1 MRFPRIG
8 LSSLAAL
15 LFVAAVAQP
24 AAAARML
31 GDPSVSFSA
40 DSTITV
46 GDRSFRGK
54 VFAVPGSQRHEQS
67 IGGIPQVIILRANDA
82 KGWLV
87 LPQLASYVEFNFAPA
102 AFELA
107 QPDLLSPPLGEETID
122 GHRATKYRAEHSARD
137 GTLVDGYV
145 WLTREGIPMRLDG
158 MVTPARGGKPT
169 PVHLELAHVR
179 EGAQPANLFV
189 LPQNLNKLPSGMLG
203 GLLGVDK
210 PS

>member
-1 MRFPRIG
+1 MRF
-8 LSSLAAL
+8 LSLTALFLAATL
-15 LFVAAVAQP
+15 VQP
-24 AAAARML
+24 AAARML
-31 GDPSVSFSA
+31 GDPSVPFSA
-40 DSTITV
+40 DSTVSV
-46 GDRSFRGK
+46 GDRSFHGK
-54 VFAVPGSQRHEQS
+54 VFATPGSQRHEQS
-67 IGGIPQVIILRANDA
+67 IGGIPQVVILHGSDA

-107 QPDLLSPPLGEETID
+107 QPGLLSQPLGEETID
-122 GHRATKYRAEHSARD
+122 GHRTVKYRAEHTARD
-137 GTLVDGYV
+137 GTMVDGYI

-169 PVHLELAHVR
+169 PVRLELSHVR
-179 EGAQPANLFV
+179 EGAQPANLFA
-189 LPQNLNKLPSGMLG
+189 LPKNLNKLPTGMLG

>member
-1 MRFPRIG
+1 MRFPSMRHA
-8 LSSLAAL
+8 SLATL
-15 LFVAAVAQP
+15 LLAAILAP
-24 AAAARML
+24 PAAARML
-31 GDPSVSFSA
+31 GDPSVAFSA
-40 DSTITV
+40 DSTISV

-54 VFAVPGSQRHEQS
+54 VFAVPGSQRHEQA
-67 IGGIPQVIILRANDA
+67 IGGIPQVVILRASDA

-87 LPQLASYVEFNFAPA
+87 LPQLNSYVEFNFAPA

-107 QPDLLSPPLGEETID
+107 EPDLLSPPLGEETID
-122 GHRATKYRAEHSARD
+122 GHLTVKYRAEHAARD
-137 GTLVDGYV
+137 GTMVDGYV

-158 MVTPARGGKPT
+158 MVRPAHGGKPM

-179 EGAQPANLFV
+179 EGAQPAALFT
-189 LPQNLNKLPSGMLG
+189 LPQNMSKLPSGMLG

>member
-1 MRFPRIG
+1 MRFPKLRFPPF
-8 LSSLAAL
+8 AAL
-15 LFVAAVAQP
+15 LLAAALVHP
-24 AAAARML
+24 AAARML

-46 GDRSFRGK
+46 GDRSFTGK
-54 VFAVPGSQRHEQS
+54 VFAIPGSQRHEQA
-67 IGGIPQVIILRANDA
+67 IGGIPQVVILHGSNA

-87 LPQLASYVEFNFAPA
+87 LPQLSSYVEFSFAPA
-102 AFELA
+102 AFELS

-122 GHRATKYRAEHSARD
+122 GHRTVKYRAEHEARD
-137 GTLVDGYV
+137 GTMVNGYI

-158 MVTPARGGKPT
+158 MVRPANGGKPT
-169 PVHLELAHVR
+169 PVRLELAHVR
-179 EGAQPANLFV
+179 EGAQPANLFT